1 VTVVGDLHG
10 QFGDLLHIFR
20 SQGFPSATR
29 PYVFNGDFVDRGPAS
44 VEVALTLFAFQLLLP
59 NSVFLNRG
67 ACNHE
72 ERSVHSQCGF
82 QAECNAKYG

>member
-1 VTVVGDLHG
+1 MRRYHVPTGCAVTVVGDLHG

-67 ACNHE
+67 ACGAG
-72 ERSVHSQCGF
+72 SSSLPHS
-82 QAECNAKYG
+82 